1 MNEAVSVRQMGF
13 DDLTDVV
20 SIHMKAFPSFFM
32 TKLGKRF
39 LRRYYGLTVQFGLA
53 LVAVCS
59 NSRVCGFAVGYPEP
73 ERFYK
78 IMRDSKISFAL
89 DVLLSM
95 KPETWVAALRATAS
109 YSGSKEV
116 YAKLRG
122 ELGNSL
128 VELASIAVDPE
139 FSNKGIGKELLKE
152 FIVQAQLRGKQ
163 MIYLTTDLKAN
174 DKVLQFYKK
183 NGFKLLFNIEK
194 TPGRPMAVLLYTVD
208 GYIL

>member
-1 MNEAVSVRQMGF
+1 M
-13 DDLTDVV
+13 
-20 SIHMKAFPSFFM
+20 
-32 TKLGKRF
+32 
-39 LRRYYGLTVQFGLA
+39 
-53 LVAVCS
+53 
-59 NSRVCGFAVGYPEP
+59 
-73 ERFYK
+73 
-78 IMRDSKISFAL
+78 
-89 DVLLSM
+89 
-95 KPETWVAALRATAS
+95 
-109 YSGSKEV
+109 
-116 YAKLRG
+116 
-122 ELGNSL
+122 

-208 GYIL
+208 GRSQ